1 MPASL
6 NRVCLLGTLTSEPEV
21 RANQDGAPVAV
32 FGLSV
37 TTQVTN
43 LRGQD
48 VDETSFVEVEAGG
61 RLTEIVP
68 QIFHK
73 GSVIFVDGR
82 LMQQTTFDRNTGRK
96 RYRMYVNADII
107 QKAEPDGASVPEPPP
122 GLENGSPIEQ
132 EESPAWSDSANPV
145 DSPF

>member
-1 MPASL
+1 MANL

-21 RANQDGAPVAV
+21 RSNQDGAPVAV

-37 TTQVTN
+37 TTQVPN

-48 VDETSFVEVEAGG
+48 VDETSFVDVEAGG

-73 GSVIFVDGR
+73 GSAIFVDGR
-82 LMQQTTFDRNTGRK
+82 LAQQTLFDRNTGRK
-96 RYRMYVNADII
+96 RYRMYVNAEVI
-107 QKAEPDGASVPEPPP
+107 QKAEPDGMAVPEPPP
-122 GLENGSPIEQ
+122 GLENGSPMAQ
-132 EESPAWSDSANPV
+132 EESSAWGAGDNPV